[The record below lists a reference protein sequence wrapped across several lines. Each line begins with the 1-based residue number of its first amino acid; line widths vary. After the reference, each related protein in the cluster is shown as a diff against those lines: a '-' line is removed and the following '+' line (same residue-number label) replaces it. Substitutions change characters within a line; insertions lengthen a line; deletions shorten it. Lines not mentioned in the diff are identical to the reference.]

1 VLYRPRLKQ
10 AIVGNA
16 KDAKGN
22 GKANG
27 ALAFMNMSKAQLKA
41 CLAFIFLTPKAW
53 FEKREKLATQTA
65 RLIVK
70 AQDFSPDKSNME
82 RQIREL
88 SGNENAEILEWRET
102 KNANG
107 DIFYEVD
114 IR

>member
-1 VLYRPRLKQ
+1 MLKDIILWKYERASPQWDVLCL
-10 AIVGNA
+10 
-16 KDAKGN
+16 
-22 GKANG
+22 
-27 ALAFMNMSKAQLKA
+27 L

-53 FEKREKLATQTA
+53 FEKREKLATQNA

-102 KNANG
+102 KNAKG